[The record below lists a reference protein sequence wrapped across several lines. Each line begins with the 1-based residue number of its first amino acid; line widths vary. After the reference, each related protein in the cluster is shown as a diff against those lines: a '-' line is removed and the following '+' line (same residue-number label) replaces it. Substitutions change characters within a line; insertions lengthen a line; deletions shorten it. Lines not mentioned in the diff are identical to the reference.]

1 MEYKED
7 NRTVEQLIQ
16 AVDAAQMRVDM
27 EQKMLLSAQEALDA
41 RLAKLGLSR
50 KRSNEHP
57 LDDRLD
63 NLYRNAGRSHF
74 EN

>member
-27 EQKMLLSAQEALDA
+27 EQKMLLRAQEALDA
-41 RLAKLGLSR
+41 RLANLGLR
-50 KRSNEHP
+50 RDEDP
-57 LDDRLD
+57 LGERLD
-63 NLYRNAGRSHF
+63 NLYRNAGRSYL
-74 EN
+74 ES